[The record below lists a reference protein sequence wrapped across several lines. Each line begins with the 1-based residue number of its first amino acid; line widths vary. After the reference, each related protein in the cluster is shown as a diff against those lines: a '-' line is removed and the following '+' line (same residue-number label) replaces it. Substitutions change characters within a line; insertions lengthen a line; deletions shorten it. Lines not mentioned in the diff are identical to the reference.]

1 MKSSH
6 KASYLKSETHLFTSF
21 DVSWPGDEL
30 LAKPLPGKES
40 KKGEVFNIISIHY
53 ICIKYLLRSFCS
65 VKQ

>member
-21 DVSWPGDEL
+21 DVSWPGDKLSE
-30 LAKPLPGKES
+30 PLPGKES
-40 KKGEVFNIISIHY
+40 KKGEVFNIISIY
-53 ICIKYLLRSFCS
+53 NICIKYLLRSFCS